1 MPRPNPIA
9 FFKQSLK
16 SDAYYADE
24 VINIFLLRPLAASF
38 VWLLYPTRVTP
49 NQVTVIAVAFGLAA
63 ALFYLFGEPGEVAVA
78 GLLVTAKDIFDDADG
93 QLARLRAETPAQRTN
108 SLADGHSGVQ
118 ARLRAGTPAQRTNS
132 LADGHSGVQARLR
145 AEAPAQRTNSLAD
158 GHSGVQPRLRAETPA
173 QRTNSLADGHSG
185 VQARLRAEAP
195 AQRTN
200 SLGGGHS
207 GVQAR
212 LRAEA
217 PAQRTNSLA
226 DGHSGVQAR
235 AKEMYS
241 RRGRFLDSI
250 GDFAVDLAVFSAIT
264 YAVWQTHPDLT
275 ALVLGF
281 LALIGITL
289 RVSYHV
295 FYQASFLHL
304 NDRYKLNRIVE
315 DITEEDRRGDRVA
328 LRLQQIFVFI
338 YGWQDRLMYRLDR
351 WCSREELSDNGLSVW
366 YSDRFALRLSG
377 LLGFGTEFA
386 LLTLCSLFNEL
397 YLYLL
402 LNVFLM
408 NGIWLVS
415 IFYRRVILTGRVNQ

>member
-118 ARLRAGTPAQRTNS
+118 ARLRAG
-132 LADGHSGVQARLR
+132 
-145 AEAPAQRTNSLAD
+145 
-158 GHSGVQPRLRAETPA
+158 TPA